1 MHARLVTAYI
11 TVHTHDPDE
20 GLGPCDDA
28 PGEEWVRWPLC
39 TAWVGGEEFAEEWD
53 PLNLSLD
60 GYLGMRGDGGVK
72 P

>member
-39 TAWVGGEEFAEEWD
+39 YGE
-53 PLNLSLD
+53 
-60 GYLGMRGDGGVK
+60 K
-72 P
+72 Q